1 MQNLPKIGD
10 HIFVD
15 RSVLGV
21 KLYEHHGIYV
31 GDDKVVHYNGLAR
44 GIVLEKSCFEEILSN
59 VVPLDKRNIAKVEMT
74 SLEEFASG
82 DTWQIKEY
90 ANAPFSGQEVALRAK
105 ERIGEQKYNLLINN
119 CEHFCSECIFGEHV
133 SEQVQNAKQNSAIFS
148 EIEPYLGQIIGEL
161 FSAQTK
167 DEIKETFVKSF
178 AALAQFTKD
187 SAEKKAREMIKEN
200 SDKAN
205 LQIEKFM
212 DKNAKMNAMF
222 KKIGADLKTKI
233 AKDFNIKI

>member
-15 RSVLGV
+15 RSALGV

-133 SEQVQNAKQNSAIFS
+133 SEQVQNVKQNSALFS

-161 FSAQTK
+161 FGAQSKDDIKQVFTK
-167 DEIKETFVKSF
+167 SLTE
-178 AALAQFTKD
+178 LAQNSKD
-187 SAEKKAREMIKEN
+187 NAEQKAREMIKEN
-200 SDKAN
+200 GEKINS
-205 LQIEKFM
+205 QIEKF
-212 DKNAKMNAMF
+212 
-222 KKIGADLKTKI
+222 IGANTDINDAFQNISKDIKAKI
-233 AKDFNIKI
+233 ARDFNIKI

>member
-59 VVPLDKRNIAKVEMT
+59 VVPLDKRNVAKVEMT

-82 DTWQIKEY
+82 DTWQIKKH
-90 ANAPFSGQEVALRAK
+90 ANAPFSGTDIALCAK
-105 ERIGEQKYNLLINN
+105 SRVGEQKYNLLINN
-119 CEHFCSECIFGEHV
+119 CEHFCNECVFGEHI
-133 SEQVQNAKQNSAIFS
+133 SQQVQNVKQNSALFS
-148 EIEPYLGQIIGEL
+148 EIEPFLGQIISEL
-161 FSAQTK
+161 FGAQTK
-167 DEIKETFVKSF
+167 SEIKETFVKSLT
-178 AALAQFTKD
+178 ALAQHTKD
-187 SAEKKAREMIKEN
+187 SAEQKAREMIKEN
-200 SDKAN
+200 RDKIN
-205 LQIEKFM
+205 SQIEKFM
-212 DKNAKMNAMF
+212 GKNADVNAMF
-222 KKIGADLKTKI
+222 KNISEELKVKI
-233 AKDFNIKI
+233 AKDFNIKF

>member
-1 MQNLPKIGD
+1 M
-10 HIFVD
+10 
-15 RSVLGV
+15 
-21 KLYEHHGIYV
+21 
-31 GDDKVVHYNGLAR
+31 
-44 GIVLEKSCFEEILSN
+44 
-59 VVPLDKRNIAKVEMT
+59 PLDKRNIAKVEMT

-167 DEIKETFVKSF
+167 DEIKETLVKSF
-178 AALAQFTKD
+178 TALAQFTKD

>member
-15 RSVLGV
+15 RSVLGI

-31 GDDKVVHYNGLAR
+31 GDDMVVHYNGLAR
-44 GIVLEKSCFEEILSN
+44 GIVFEKSCFEEILSN

-161 FSAQTK
+161 FSAQIK
-167 DEIKETFVKSF
+167 DEIKETLVKSF
-178 AALAQFTKD
+178 TALAQFTKD

>member
-15 RSVLGV
+15 RSVFGI

-31 GDDKVVHYNGLAR
+31 GDDMVVHYNGLAR
-44 GIVLEKSCFEEILSN
+44 GIVFEKSCFEEILSN

-161 FSAQTK
+161 FSAQIK
-167 DEIKETFVKSF
+167 DEIKETLVKSF
-178 AALAQFTKD
+178 SALAQFTKD

>member
-10 HIFVD
+10 HVFVD
-15 RSVLGV
+15 RNVFGV

-31 GDDKVVHYNGLAR
+31 GDDMVVHYNGLAR

-74 SLEEFASG
+74 SLEEFVSG

-90 ANAPFSGQEVALRAK
+90 TNAPFSGQKVALLAK

-133 SEQVQNAKQNSAIFS
+133 SEQVQNVKQNSTIFS

-161 FSAQTK
+161 FGARSK
-167 DEIKETFVKSF
+167 DDIKQV
-178 AALAQFTKD
+178 FTNSLTELTQNSKE
-187 SAEKKAREMIKEN
+187 SAEQKAREMIKEN
-200 SDKAN
+200 GEKINS
-205 LQIEKFM
+205 QIEKF
-212 DKNAKMNAMF
+212 
-222 KKIGADLKTKI
+222 IGANADINNAFQNISKDIKAKI
-233 AKDFNIKI
+233 ARDFNIKI

>member
-1 MQNLPKIGD
+1 MKNLPNIGD

-15 RSVLGV
+15 RSVLGI

-31 GDDKVVHYNGLAR
+31 GDAMVVHYNGLAR
-44 GIVLEKSCFEEILSN
+44 GIVFEKSCFEEILSN

-82 DTWQIKEY
+82 DTWQIKEH
-90 ANAPFSGQEVALRAK
+90 ANAPFSGTDISLCAK
-105 ERIGEQKYNLLINN
+105 ARVGEQKYNLLINN
-119 CEHFCSECIFGEHV
+119 CEHFCNECVFGEHM
-133 SEQVQNAKQNSAIFS
+133 SEQVQNVKQNSALFS
-148 EIEPYLGQIIGEL
+148 EIEPLLGQIISEL
-161 FSAQTK
+161 FGAQTK
-167 DEIKETFVKSF
+167 NEIKETFVKSF
-178 AALAQFTKD
+178 AALAQFMKD
-187 SAEKKAREMIKEN
+187 SAEQKAREMIKEN

-205 LQIEKFM
+205 LQIEKFK
-212 DKNAKMNAMF
+212 DKNAEMNAMF

>member
-1 MQNLPKIGD
+1 MENLPKIGD
-10 HIFVD
+10 HVFVD
-15 RSVLGV
+15 RSVFGV

-31 GDDKVVHYNGLAR
+31 GDDMVVHYNGLAR
-44 GIVLEKSCFEEILSN
+44 GIVFEKSCFEEILSN

-82 DTWQIKEY
+82 DTWQIKEH
-90 ANAPFSGQEVALRAK
+90 ANAPFSGQDIALCAK
-105 ERIGEQKYNLLINN
+105 ARVGEQKYNLLINN
-119 CEHFCSECIFGEHV
+119 CEHFCNECVFGEHV
-133 SEQVQNAKQNSAIFS
+133 SEQVENAKQNSALFS
-148 EIEPYLGQIIGEL
+148 EIEPFLQQIVSEL
-161 FSAQTK
+161 FGAQTK

-178 AALAQFTKD
+178 AALAQHTKD

-200 SDKAN
+200 GDKIN
-205 LQIEKFM
+205 SQIEKFM
-212 DKNAKMNAMF
+212 DKNAEMNAMF

>member
-133 SEQVQNAKQNSAIFS
+133 SEQVQNVKQNSAIFN
-148 EIEPYLGQIIGEL
+148 EVEPFLEQIIGEL
-161 FSAQTK
+161 FGAQSK
-167 DEIKETFVKSF
+167 DDVK
-178 AALAQFTKD
+178 QVFTKSLTKLTQNSRD
-187 SAEKKAREMIKEN
+187 SAEQKAREMIKEKG
-200 SDKAN
+200 DKIN

-212 DKNAKMNAMF
+212 SKNTKMNAAF
-222 KKIGADLKTKI
+222 QNIRKDVKAKI
-233 AKDFNIKI
+233 ARDFNIKI

>member
-1 MQNLPKIGD
+1 MK
-10 HIFVD
+10 
-15 RSVLGV
+15 
-21 KLYEHHGIYV
+21 
-31 GDDKVVHYNGLAR
+31 
-44 GIVLEKSCFEEILSN
+44 KSCFEEILSN

-82 DTWQIKEY
+82 DTWQIKEH
-90 ANAPFSGQEVALRAK
+90 ANAAFSGQDIALCAK
-105 ERIGEQKYNLLINN
+105 ARVGEQKYNLLINN
-119 CEHFCSECIFGEHV
+119 CEHFCNECVFGEHV
-133 SEQVQNAKQNSAIFS
+133 SEQVQNAKQNSALFS
-148 EIEPYLGQIIGEL
+148 EIEPFLGQIISEL
-161 FSAQTK
+161 FGAQTK

-178 AALAQFTKD
+178 AALARFTKD

-205 LQIEKFM
+205 LQIEKFK
-212 DKNAKMNAMF
+212 DKNAEMNAMF